1 MTRTTPYIPQSDGMI
16 ERENRTI
23 ENMLATFV
31 IKNQKDW
38 GELMPLL
45 NLAYRSAVH
54 AATDVSFTE
63 MVFGRS
69 ATLPVDLVLGRPDPK
84 NMSRY

>member
-1 MTRTTPYIPQSDGMI
+1 MTRTTLYIPQSDGMI

-45 NLAYRSAVH
+45 NLA
-54 AATDVSFTE
+54 TITINQI
-63 MVFGRS
+63 VF
-69 ATLPVDLVLGRPDPK
+69 
-84 NMSRY
+84 

>member
-31 IKNQKDW
+31 IKNQKDC

-54 AATDVSFTE
+54 EAPDVSFTE

-69 ATLPVDLVLGRPDPK
+69 AALPVDPVLGRPDPK

>member
-1 MTRTTPYIPQSDGMI
+1 MI

-31 IKNQKDW
+31 SKNQQDW
-38 GELMPLL
+38 DELMPLL
-45 NLAYRSAVH
+45 KLAYKSAVH
-54 AATDVSFTE
+54 EATNVSFTE
-63 MVFGRS
+63 MVFGRT
-69 ATLPVDLVLGRPDPK
+69 ATLPLDLVLGRPDPK